1 MSAALTGL
9 GVAELQ
15 RLLGAREATAA
26 DVVQA
31 HLARLEA
38 LDRHV
43 HAFVAVTPAEALAA
57 AAAADRA
64 LARGTAGAL
73 AGVPVAVKDLFA
85 VRGLVRGNGSPAF
98 AGDRPAAAD
107 ATVVARL
114 REAGAVVLGTTHMH
128 ELAFGPTGVN
138 AALGTPLNP
147 WAADR
152 VPGGSSSGSGAA
164 VAARLVPAALGTD
177 TGGSVRIPASFCGV
191 TGLKPTYGRVS
202 RAGVTPLAWTLDHVG
217 PLART
222 VEDVALVLQAVA
234 GHDPADPSSARVP
247 VPDYRALLDRP
258 LRGVRIG
265 VPRAFAFE
273 LIEPEVAAA
282 VETAL
287 ADLGSAGA
295 AVTDVALPSLE
306 HANPALGATILA
318 EAESALGALLGP
330 RRARAG
336 LELRVYLALGK
347 MVAADHYLAA
357 QRLRTRLYEEA
368 RAAFGRVDL
377 LALPAT
383 PLVAPRPDE
392 LLVRFGSHELDT
404 AQAIT
409 RLTAPFNLIG
419 LPALALPCGFTS
431 AGMPVGLQLVGP
443 PFAEGRLLAAGHAY
457 QRATHWHERR
467 PPLSEHSS

>member
-1 MSAALTGL
+1 M
-9 GVAELQ
+9 
-15 RLLGAREATAA
+15 
-26 DVVQA
+26 
-31 HLARLEA
+31 
-38 LDRHV
+38 
-43 HAFVAVTPAEALAA
+43 
-57 AAAADRA
+57 
-64 LARGTAGAL
+64 
-73 AGVPVAVKDLFA
+73 
-85 VRGLVRGNGSPAF
+85 
-98 AGDRPAAAD
+98 
-107 ATVVARL
+107 
-114 REAGAVVLGTTHMH
+114 
-128 ELAFGPTGVN
+128 
-138 AALGTPLNP
+138 
-147 WAADR
+147 
-152 VPGGSSSGSGAA
+152 
-164 VAARLVPAALGTD
+164 
-177 TGGSVRIPASFCGV
+177 RIPASFCGV

-222 VEDVALVLQAVA
+222 VEDVALVLQAIA

-265 VPRAFAFE
+265 VARAFACE

-368 RAAFGRVDL
+368 RAAFARADL

-383 PLVAPRPDE
+383 PLVAPRPAE
-392 LLVRFGSHELDT
+392 LLVRLGSHELDA

-409 RLTAPFNLIG
+409 RFTAPFNLIG

-431 AGMPVGLQLVGP
+431 AGMPVGNVRSAVMLKCFDPYFSLPTSLIFTKLVP
-443 PFAEGRLLAAGHAY
+443 A
-457 QRATHWHERR
+457 
-467 PPLSEHSS
+467 